1 MLEKDIKLHE
11 EKLCEIDLIQT
22 KMLSTEYKTSQE
34 NELLKKSL
42 NRSIEEVIQWIKYLL
57 TTSLSYYILY
67 LFQESVKLLE
77 IYSTTLEVVSASSSE
92 ADFAETNAQ
101 RLHLLKRTQHELDQI
116 YSTTES
122 IMSTPSTR
130 LSSTTARDSQHLLF
144 MASTE
149 PTMRNSVMISVGK

>member
-57 TTSLSYYILY
+57 PTKLY
-67 LFQESVKLLE
+67 LIF
-77 IYSTTLEVVSASSSE
+77 
-92 ADFAETNAQ
+92 
-101 RLHLLKRTQHELDQI
+101 
-116 YSTTES
+116 
-122 IMSTPSTR
+122 
-130 LSSTTARDSQHLLF
+130 
-144 MASTE
+144 
-149 PTMRNSVMISVGK
+149 ISGICKIT

>member
-57 TTSLSYYILY
+57 PISLY
-67 LFQESVKLLE
+67 LITSY
-77 IYSTTLEVVSASSSE
+77 IY
-92 ADFAETNAQ
+92 F
-101 RLHLLKRTQHELDQI
+101 
-116 YSTTES
+116 
-122 IMSTPSTR
+122 
-130 LSSTTARDSQHLLF
+130 
-144 MASTE
+144 
-149 PTMRNSVMISVGK
+149 RNL

>member
-57 TTSLSYYILY
+57 PTSLY
-67 LFQESVKLLE
+67 LIF
-77 IYSTTLEVVSASSSE
+77 
-92 ADFAETNAQ
+92 
-101 RLHLLKRTQHELDQI
+101 
-116 YSTTES
+116 
-122 IMSTPSTR
+122 
-130 LSSTTARDSQHLLF
+130 
-144 MASTE
+144 
-149 PTMRNSVMISVGK
+149 ISGICKIT

>member
-57 TTSLSYYILY
+57 SISLY
-67 LFQESVKLLE
+67 LITSY
-77 IYSTTLEVVSASSSE
+77 IY
-92 ADFAETNAQ
+92 F
-101 RLHLLKRTQHELDQI
+101 
-116 YSTTES
+116 
-122 IMSTPSTR
+122 
-130 LSSTTARDSQHLLF
+130 
-144 MASTE
+144 
-149 PTMRNSVMISVGK
+149 RNL

>member
-57 TTSLSYYILY
+57 PTSLYLITSY
-67 LFQESVKLLE
+67 
-77 IYSTTLEVVSASSSE
+77 IY
-92 ADFAETNAQ
+92 F
-101 RLHLLKRTQHELDQI
+101 
-116 YSTTES
+116 
-122 IMSTPSTR
+122 
-130 LSSTTARDSQHLLF
+130 
-144 MASTE
+144 
-149 PTMRNSVMISVGK
+149 RNL

>member
-57 TTSLSYYILY
+57 PTSLYLVTSY
-67 LFQESVKLLE
+67 
-77 IYSTTLEVVSASSSE
+77 IY
-92 ADFAETNAQ
+92 F
-101 RLHLLKRTQHELDQI
+101 
-116 YSTTES
+116 
-122 IMSTPSTR
+122 
-130 LSSTTARDSQHLLF
+130 
-144 MASTE
+144 
-149 PTMRNSVMISVGK
+149 RNL